1 MRLGGES
8 MTKVFVILM
17 LEREP
22 FRSAVFSRVAVLE

>member
-8 MTKVFVILM
+8 MTKVFVILR
-17 LEREP
+17 LEREF